1 MIQTLPIINVEA
13 PLQEKW
19 QALQKRLLS
28 LGSAVVAFSGGVD
41 SSFLAVAAHRVLAPR
56 LLAVTIR
63 SQVET
68 VGLMDTAAALAAQFG
83 FPHQF
88 VDYDKLQDSAYVENT
103 PNRCYECKSTDLG
116 IINRIA
122 QAAGFQ
128 YVLLGANVDDLGDY
142 RPGLRAA
149 AELQVISPLA
159 EVGLTKKEI
168 RVLSRELGL
177 KNWNFPSSPCLASRI
192 PYGIPVTQEKLE
204 QIALGEAYLRAL
216 NFEIVR
222 VRNTGPTAKIE
233 VLPGDIERLVHIR
246 EMVTG
251 YIKQIGVKYLSVDLE
266 GYRTGSLNEVLP
278 QDASVKKELKP
289 GNAGGLL

>member
-1 MIQTLPIINVEA
+1 MIDTFLSLEPA
-13 PLQEKW
+13 LQEKW
-19 QALQKRLLS
+19 QTLVDRLAC

-56 LLAVTIR
+56 LLTVTIR

-68 VGLMDTAAALAAQFG
+68 AGLMETASAVAAQFG

-88 VDYDKLQDSAYVENT
+88 VDYDKLDNSAYVENT

-116 IINRIA
+116 IITRIA

-128 YVLLGANVDDLGDY
+128 HVLLGANADDLGDY

-159 EVGLTKKEI
+159 EAGLSKKEV
-168 RVLSRELGL
+168 RTLARELGL

-192 PYGIPVTQEKLE
+192 PYGTPVTREKLE

-216 NFEIVR
+216 DFEIVR
-222 VRNTGPTAKIE
+222 VRNNGATAKIE
-233 VLPGDIERLVHIR
+233 VLPADMERLVRLGEI
-246 EMVTG
+246 VAG
-251 YIKQIGVKYLSVDLE
+251 YFKQIGFKYVTIDLE
-266 GYRTGSLNEVLP
+266 GYRSGSLNEVL
-278 QDASVKKELKP
+278 SVP
-289 GNAGGLL
+289 AADGRV